1 MQRFTKTTL
10 LAGTVM
16 AAATAAGAVDIEYWQ
31 YIYET
36 RVEAVDQLIAQF
48 EEANPDINVE
58 QVTFPYAD
66 YQTRVVA
73 ANLAGNGPD
82 VLQMFYGWT
91 DGFVNGNVLQPLPR
105 DLFPSAQIEA
115 DFFPIVTAMKR
126 GDDYY
131 GLPTAVRSLAL
142 FYNKDLFAAAGIDSP
157 PETLD
162 ELVETARQ
170 LTQKDAG
177 GNYTTVGLTVEM
189 GGQDHQWWREV
200 LVRQFGGVPYSE
212 DFSTV
217 TYNDA
222 AGIAATQ
229 WYTDLTTV
237 HEVGY
242 TGFMDE
248 GQAAFRAGRAA
259 MTIDGTFRLGSFA
272 DITDFEWG
280 VAELPA
286 NADGLRSN
294 YASYFANGIGAG
306 AEGEELE
313 AAAKFLAYLSSPEAM
328 TLWLEVVGELPARP
342 EVALTEENL
351 ADPIYAPFLKGLEYA
366 QTTTFVDEQG
376 QRQVTMDMANRIFL
390 QGQSVEESVAAAAAA
405 EQAIIDRAR

>member
-1 MQRFTKTTL
+1 MRHITRTTL
-10 LAGTVM
+10 LAATVM
-16 AAATAAGAVDIEYWQ
+16 ASATAAQAVDIQYWQ
-31 YIYET
+31 YIYDT
-36 RVEAVDQLIAQF
+36 RVEAVDQLIEKF
-48 EEANPDINVE
+48 EAANPDIDVE
-58 QVTFPYAD
+58 HVTFPYAD

-73 ANLAGNGPD
+73 ANMAGNGPD

-91 DGFVNGNVLQPLPR
+91 DTFVNGGVLQPLPADR
-105 DLFPSAQIEA
+105 FPAERIEEE
-115 DFFPIVTAMKR
+115 FFPIVTAMKR

-142 FYNKDLFAAAGIDSP
+142 FYNKDLFAEAGIEGP

-162 ELVETARQ
+162 ELVDYASR
-170 LTQKDAG
+170 LAVKDSG

-200 LVRQFGGVPYSE
+200 LLRQFGGAPYS
-212 DFSTV
+212 DDGATV
-217 TYNDA
+217 TYDDA

-259 MTIDGTFRLGSFA
+259 MTIDGTFRLGSFR
-272 DITDFEWG
+272 DIEGFEWA

-294 YASYFANGIGAG
+294 YASYFANGIGAK

-313 AAAKFLAYLSSPEAM
+313 AAAKFLEYLSSPEAM
-328 TLWLEVVGELPARP
+328 QLWLEVVGELPARP
-342 EVALTEENL
+342 EVALTEANL

-366 QTTTFVDEQG
+366 HTTTFVDEQA
-376 QRQVTMDMANRIFL
+376 QRQVTMDMANRVFL
-390 QGQSVEESVAAAAAA
+390 DGQSVEDSVAEAAAQ
-405 EQAIIDRAR
+405 EQAILDRAR